1 MMQTEGTRMTMEDKK
16 ELAAQIKELELKVQ
30 KQRDNDEPAWEV
42 TARKL
47 RRLRRIRD
55 AE

>member
-1 MMQTEGTRMTMEDKK
+1 MMQCEGTQITLEDKK

-30 KQRDNDEPAWEV
+30 KQRDWDEPAWEV
-42 TARKL
+42 TAREL

-55 AE
+55 AK